1 MSDEI
6 PKRKYTKFNR
16 PEKSTEKYVLNDEQK
31 LRRKE
36 TNKLY
41 YQNLKKFKEDK
52 LKEFQKEID
61 AEKEDFNYNL
71 LKQSNQQQI
80 FSPTIAPIPVKQYIP
95 VAEPIFTPEF
105 DVSFFKQDIQEQLKY
120 MKMNYSA
127 VYYNQI
133 INNLQSNKS
142 NYK

>member
-16 PEKSTEKYVLNDEQK
+16 PEKSTEKYVLNEEQK
-31 LRRKE
+31 ARRKE

-61 AEKEDFNYNL
+61 AENKEFNSNS
-71 LKQSNQQQI
+71 LKQSNQPQI
-80 FSPTIAPIPVKQYIP
+80 YSPTIAPIPVKQYIP
-95 VAEPIFTPEF
+95 VAEPIFIPEF
-105 DVSFFKQDIQEQLKY
+105 DVSIFKQDIQDQLKFL
-120 MKMNYSA
+120 KMNYSS

-133 INNLQSNKS
+133 INALQNNKS
-142 NYK
+142 NYN

>member
-36 TNKLY
+36 TNRLY

-120 MKMNYSA
+120 MKMNYSS